1 MSDST
6 AETAAACEAAAL
18 LDLAMSESQA
28 PVGDLGDALAR
39 MSRALS
45 GACQLVEGKRSELL
59 DATAKAHLQRC
70 REAFEREVALCIESL
85 QFHDR
90 MMQQLTHAKNR
101 LAAPAAGTSLSAEQ
115 GQRAVDAWMTR
126 HAAEGS
132 IELF

>member
-1 MSDST
+1 MSEST
-6 AETAAACEAAAL
+6 PETAAAVDAAAL
-18 LDLAMSESQA
+18 LDLAMNESQA
-28 PVGDLGDALAR
+28 PVDELGSALAR

-45 GACQLVEGKRSELL
+45 GACQLVEGKRADLL

-90 MMQQLTHAKNR
+90 MMQQLTHARNC
-101 LAAPAAGTSLSAEQ
+101 LAAPAAGTSLPSPS